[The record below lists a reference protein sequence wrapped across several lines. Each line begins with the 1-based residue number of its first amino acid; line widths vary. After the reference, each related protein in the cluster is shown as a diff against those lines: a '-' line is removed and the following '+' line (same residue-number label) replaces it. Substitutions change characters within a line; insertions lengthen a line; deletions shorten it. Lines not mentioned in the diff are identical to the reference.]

1 MTTESQWLVE
11 RTSRMHHEEAVAALR
26 LRISWVCPEL
36 VHEFERRV
44 RESERDKVLLEQ
56 IRQSVVKE

>member
-1 MTTESQWLVE
+1 
-11 RTSRMHHEEAVAALR
+11 MHHEEAVVALR

-44 RESERDKVLLEQ
+44 RQNERDEILLEQ
-56 IRQSVVKE
+56 LRQPAAKEKS